1 MNKSEFLGKLN
12 KELKD
17 IPEFDKKDI
26 LFDYDEHFAIGLEQG
41 RNEEEIAES
50 LGTPDVL
57 AKQLK
62 INYMINQAENT
73 SSIGNIFKAVFAT
86 LGLGFFNLCFI
97 LGPFLGIVGV
107 FIGLFAASGGIIIS
121 GVALFFGV
129 FAQPFLPDFI
139 NIPFNPLVS
148 IFLSIGLTALG
159 ILATIGCCYLAKAF
173 YKVTIKY
180 LKMNLNIISNKK

>member
-12 KELKD
+12 KKLKD
-17 IPEFDKKDI
+17 IPECDKKDI

-50 LGTPDVL
+50 LGSPDVL

-62 INYMINQAENT
+62 VNHMINQAENT

-86 LGLGFFNLCFI
+86 LGLGFFNLVFI

-107 FIGLFAASGGIIIS
+107 FIGLFAASGATVIS
-121 GVALFFGV
+121 GVAIFAAI
-129 FAQPFLPDFI
+129 FAQPFLPNYI
-139 NIPFNPLVS
+139 NIPFNPIVS
-148 IFLSIGLTALG
+148 IFLSIGVTALG
-159 ILATIGCCYLAKAF
+159 ILLTIGSCYLAKAF
-173 YKVTIKY
+173 YKLTIKY